1 MSDNTKVNN
10 ISSKKKKNAVILGG
24 GSIFATV
31 IGTLGYFGS
40 YAVDFV
46 ERQRE
51 INNRLVVLERVESEM
66 VRGARFT
73 WDDGQ
78 KLRNELKLDLS
89 HLTQRVSHAEEFVL
103 KINEEHEING
113 Y

>member
-1 MSDNTKVNN
+1 MSDNTKINN
-10 ISSKKKKNAVILGG
+10 TSSQKKNAVILGG
-24 GSIFATV
+24 GGIFATI

-40 YAVDFV
+40 YAIDFV

-66 VRGARFT
+66 VQGARFT

-78 KLRNELKLDLS
+78 KLRDELKLDLS
-89 HLTQRVSHAEEFVL
+89 HLTQRVSHVEEFVL
-103 KINEEHEING
+103 KINEEHEVNG